1 MNHNPPPDHRP
12 SSDRLHP
19 AIYVTLI
26 CLAAWF
32 AIAIWGFAIDRYTD
46 WLLVVV
52 SAFILIV
59 ASITAIL
66 SAVRTDGAA
75 KWERQRFY
83 DWFTGDFSTHTDRS
97 RSINAAV
104 EILLPLGAAAI
115 GMTAFAIVFMTEHA
129 A

>member
-1 MNHNPPPDHRP
+1 MIHDPLPGYRP
-12 SSDRLHP
+12 NSDQLHP

-32 AIAIWGFAIDRYTD
+32 AIAIWGFATDGYTD

-52 SAFILIV
+52 SGFILV
-59 ASITAIL
+59 AASIAVIL
-66 SAVRTDGAA
+66 SRVRTDGT
-75 KWERQRFY
+75 KWDRKRLR
-83 DWFTGDFSTHTDRS
+83 DWITGDFSTHTDKS
-97 RSINAAV
+97 RSLNAAV

-129 A
+129 T